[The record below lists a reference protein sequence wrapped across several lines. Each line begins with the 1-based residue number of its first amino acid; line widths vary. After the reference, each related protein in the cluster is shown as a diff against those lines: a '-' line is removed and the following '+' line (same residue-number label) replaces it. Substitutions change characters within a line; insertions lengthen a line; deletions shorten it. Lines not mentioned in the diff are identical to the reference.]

1 MKKILATLLAVS
13 LTFGSV
19 ALPAAESGVNF
30 FGFGISASAEED
42 TSSFTYSL
50 NEDDTARLTKY
61 TGSAEKVNVPAEIDG
76 HKVTS
81 IGYAAFRNCGTIKE
95 LIIPS
100 SVEELGDWLFSSS
113 STLEK
118 VVMEEGVKSI
128 GSNAFANCTALSDIT
143 IPKSVTSIDTGAFT
157 NTQWLK
163 NKLAEDP
170 LVIINTILYNG
181 GNCTGDLVIPDYV
194 TTISP
199 NAFVSPTSYM
209 ASSITSVTIPD
220 SVTSIGQQAFEH
232 CKSLKTVNVGKNV
245 SDIGANAF
253 YDTEWISD
261 KRSENHLVVVNGI
274 LIDAYAATGDVTIPE
289 GVTKICD
296 YAFSS
301 NLAPRETLSV
311 TSVTFPDSVKEFGK
325 WIVNGNKNITSISIS
340 ANAEVIPTY
349 AFYNYNGAFEEIT
362 FRGTCAQLMTYFNSA
377 SDFHNIFGDI
387 DIKNV
392 ACTDGTIGDFLYNDL
407 EDGTIAIRAYMG
419 SDTDIKIPETV
430 NGKTVTAIAPNA
442 FAYFE
447 ADSIE
452 LPESV
457 TTISDYSFFASNIK
471 TFKMGGNVKSIG
483 EGAFMYCGNLESIE
497 LSATLENIGNW
508 AFGNC
513 TALSGV
519 PLPETLKDVGV
530 GAFVCCGSLNSITI
544 PKSVEN
550 IGAYAFGF
558 YDDGDEIYKKQDN
571 FKLTVYYQT
580 AGEEYAQSS
589 ELECEVLGKPAHTHS
604 YTSTITKQPTCTAEG
619 VKTFTCECGDTYT
632 ESIPAKGHTLEWVVI
647 SSSGSGCTYSKTE
660 AYKCTI
666 CGAETEYRKSA
677 IKGHTEVIDPAVPA
691 TCTKAGKTEGSHCSV
706 CGEVIK
712 AQIEIKATGHKSS
725 GWITDKA
732 AAIGVK
738 GKKHKE
744 CTVCKTVLETA
755 DIPALAKQ
763 SISKASVT
771 LSTSTYAYDGKA
783 KKPSVTVKLNGKTLK
798 NGTDYTVS
806 YSNNTKV
813 GTAKVTITGKSNYTG
828 TISKT
833 FSIKNDFTKASVSGI
848 SNKTFTG
855 KAQTQKITVKF
866 GGKTLKSG
874 TDYTISYS
882 NNTKVGK
889 ATVKIVGKGNY
900 TGTITKTFK
909 INPAKQTINK
919 LTAKSKGFTA
929 SWSKKDHATGYEIQY
944 STDSK
949 FKSVS
954 KATITSKSTTSK
966 SFTKLKASKK
976 YYVRMRIYT
985 TVNGTKYYG
994 AWSATKTITTK
1005 K

>member
-19 ALPAAESGVNF
+19 ALPAAESGVNL

-42 TSSFTYSL
+42 TSSFTYST
-50 NEDDTARLTKY
+50 NEDDTARITKY
-61 TGSAEKVNVPAEIDG
+61 TGSAEKVTVPAEIDG

-81 IGYAAFRNCGTIKE
+81 IGYAAFRNCSTIKE
-95 LIIPS
+95 LTIPS

-128 GSNAFANCTALSDIT
+128 GSNAFANCTALSDVT

-194 TTISP
+194 TSISP

-261 KRSENHLVVVNGI
+261 KRSENPLVVVNGI

-296 YAFSS
+296 YAFST

-325 WIVNGNKNITSISIS
+325 WIVNGNKNITSISLS

-349 AFYNYNGAFEEIT
+349 AFYNYNGAFEKIT

-377 SDFHNIFGDI
+377 SDFHSIFGDI

-452 LPESV
+452 LPDSV

-497 LSATLENIGNW
+497 LSAALENIGDW

-519 PLPETLKDVGV
+519 TLPETLKDVGV

-558 YDDGDEIYKKQDN
+558 YDEGDEIYKKQDN

-589 ELECEVLGKPAHTHS
+589 DLECEVLGKPAHTHS

-632 ESIPAKGHTLEWVVI
+632 ESIPAKGHTIV
-647 SSSGSGCTYSKTE
+647 TDK
-660 AYKCTI
+660 
-666 CGAETEYRKSA
+666 
-677 IKGHTEVIDPAVPA
+677 AVSA
-691 TCTKAGKTEGSHCSV
+691 TCTTNGKTEGSHCSV
-706 CGEVIK
+706 CGEIIK
-712 AQIEIKATGHKSS
+712 GQAAIKATGHKSS
-725 GWITDKA
+725 AWITDKA

-798 NGTDYTVS
+798 NGTDYSVT

-813 GTAKVTITGKSNYTG
+813 GTATVKITAKGNYTG

-833 FSIKNDFTKASVSGI
+833 FKIKNNFAKSTISGI
-848 SNKTFTG
+848 ATKTYTG

-866 GGKTLKSG
+866 NGKTLKSG

-882 NNTKVGK
+882 NNTKVGT

-900 TGTITKTFK
+900 TGTITKAFK

-994 AWSATKTITTK
+994 AWSATKTVTTK